1 MANLDLGKVVGSSI
15 HSVSGVPAA
24 SLGLDG
30 DWSLDAATGDVY
42 QKTAGAWAKAGN
54 FKGEQGPKGDTGEQ
68 GPKGDA
74 GEQGPKGD
82 TGEQGPKGDAGP
94 AGADG
99 VDGVDG
105 KTPALSIDA
114 QGHLIATYSD

>member
-15 HSVSGVPAA
+15 HSVSGMPAA

-54 FKGEQGPKGDTGEQ
+54 FKGEQGLQGEQGPKGDTGEQ

-74 GEQGPKGD
+74 
-82 TGEQGPKGDAGP
+82 GEQGPKGDAGP

>member
-15 HSVSGVPAA
+15 HSVSGMPAA

-74 GEQGPKGD
+74 G
-82 TGEQGPKGDAGP
+82 P